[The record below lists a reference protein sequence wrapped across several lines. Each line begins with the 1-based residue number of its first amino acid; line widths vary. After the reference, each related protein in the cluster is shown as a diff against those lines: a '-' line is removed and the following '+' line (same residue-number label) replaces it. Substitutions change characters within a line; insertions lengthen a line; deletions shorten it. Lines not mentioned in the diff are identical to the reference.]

1 MEMTDWNNPKL
12 DVLSLEQGDVELL
25 HWKSAGSESRAGVV
39 SLQFFNKK
47 NQMPSSQNSK
57 YLLCNW
63 LLPTHHIKAH
73 KIQILASAKWQI
85 IIYQEPMSMPK
96 NNKKVYTY

>member
-1 MEMTDWNNPKL
+1 MEMTDWNNPKVY
-12 DVLSLEQGDVELL
+12 VLSLEQGNVELL
-25 HWKSAGSESRAGVV
+25 HWKCRVWEQGRSGFTAV
-39 SLQFFNKK
+39 FTKK

-63 LLPTHHIKAH
+63 LLPTHHIKAY